1 MIQSRRML
9 FTLLVIVTCVGCD
22 QATKTLASRKLV
34 SNEPVELI
42 GDSFYLEYTEN
53 TGAMLGV
60 GSELPYDMRF
70 LLFTVFAGFAL
81 SAILAFTILEKKLKP
96 VDVLSLAMILGGG
109 MSNLLDR
116 LFKGGIVVDF
126 MIVSIGSIKTAIFN
140 FADLSIVLGLVVLAV
155 SHLPRISRRPEE
167 AKKG

>member
-1 MIQSRRML
+1 MIQTRRMF
-9 FTLLVIVTCVGCD
+9 FTFLVIVTCIGCD

-34 SNEPVELI
+34 TNEPVELI
-42 GDSFYLEYTEN
+42 GNSFYLEYTEN
-53 TGAMLGV
+53 TGAMMGV
-60 GSELPYDMRF
+60 GSELPGDMRF

-81 SAILAFTILEKKLKP
+81 SAILAFTILEKKLKG

-116 LFKGGIVVDF
+116 LLKGGIVVDF

-155 SHLPRISRRPEE
+155 SHLPFNTRR
-167 AKKG
+167 AQATKKG

>member
-1 MIQSRRML
+1 MIRTRRL
-9 FTLLVIVTCVGCD
+9 FFTFLIIVTCIGCD
-22 QATKTLASRKLV
+22 QATKTLASRRLV

-42 GDSFYLEYTEN
+42 GNSFYLEYTEN

-60 GSELPYDMRF
+60 GSELPGDMRF

-81 SAILAFTILEKKLKP
+81 SAILAFTIVGRDLRG
-96 VDVLSLAMILGGG
+96 VDVISLSMILGGG

-116 LFKGGIVVDF
+116 LFKGGVVVDF

-155 SHLPRISRRPEE
+155 SHIPVISRWLQEV
-167 AKKG
+167 KKG